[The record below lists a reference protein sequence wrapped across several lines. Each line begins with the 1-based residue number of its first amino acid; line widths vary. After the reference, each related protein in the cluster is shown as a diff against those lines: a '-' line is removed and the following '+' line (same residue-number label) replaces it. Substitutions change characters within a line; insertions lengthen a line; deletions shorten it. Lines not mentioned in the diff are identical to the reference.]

1 MFKILYS
8 LFASN
13 QTFVLIIILV
23 LAFIYLTYQFSKKY
37 RVILNFRKF
46 AYDSPTLKLNTTP
59 IPGLSDP
66 VTLTPTTTPVTPTT
80 TPVTPTT
87 TPVTP
92 TTTPVTPITT
102 PVTPMAPI
110 VTRDGIITQTST
122 GLTLTPVIKIPK
134 IRIRK

>member
-8 LFASN
+8 LFAAN

-59 IPGLSDP
+59 IHGLSDSIQTTSTP
-66 VTLTPTTTPVTPTT
+66 STSQTILTKTGLVTSSSNTSGLVTTPLYKIPTIKITTT
-80 TPVTPTT
+80 
-87 TPVTP
+87 
-92 TTTPVTPITT
+92 
-102 PVTPMAPI
+102 A
-110 VTRDGIITQTST
+110 SS
-122 GLTLTPVIKIPK
+122 PK
-134 IRIRK
+134 KNKK